1 MARKSSKGS
10 DVLNKLI
17 QYRPLVPSEMF
28 LSKSSSIFPAM
39 ELQKRLAEVRDLKI
53 YDLLEK
59 RVELYFDPHS
69 PYNGVNYEINT
80 RLNAINDHPWKGD
93 DIEGAIT
100 IYEFPIISQ
109 GIIPQGAYI
118 IGCDPF
124 KANTDGGQ
132 SFAAIYVMKTT
143 KYPSIVGY
151 DEVVASYVGRPYL
164 GMSEVCEILY
174 KLSLFY
180 GNAKIYFE
188 NAVGN
193 IKDYFDKI
201 KRLDLLASQPTS
213 VLNRKASFNT
223 GPSAV
228 YGYPMSNDK
237 IK

>member
-1 MARKSSKGS
+1 MIYELPA
-10 DVLNKLI
+10 LI
-17 QYRPLVPSEMF
+17 Q
-28 LSKSSSIFPAM
+28 
-39 ELQKRLAEVRDLKI
+39 
-53 YDLLEK
+53 
-59 RVELYFDPHS
+59 
-69 PYNGVNYEINT
+69 
-80 RLNAINDHPWKGD
+80 
-93 DIEGAIT
+93 GAT
-100 IYEFPIISQ
+100 
-109 GIIPQGAYI
+109 PQGAYI

-143 KYPSIVGY
+143 KYPTLVGY
-151 DEVVASYVGRPYL
+151 DEVVASYIGRPYL

-228 YGYPMSNDK
+228 YGYPMSNEK